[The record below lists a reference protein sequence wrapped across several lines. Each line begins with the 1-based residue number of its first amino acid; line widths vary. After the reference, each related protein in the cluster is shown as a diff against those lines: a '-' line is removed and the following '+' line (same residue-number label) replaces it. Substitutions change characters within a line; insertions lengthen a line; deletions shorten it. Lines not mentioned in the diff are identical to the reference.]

1 MIYDQPSTVST
12 PARIEKAAKF
22 CMGESD
28 GRGIIREEP
37 DPEPGLLLFF
47 TKLASPQTL
56 EQKARRGA
64 ASTIPCLS
72 WPKAFG
78 LLAAGL

>member
-1 MIYDQPSTVST
+1 MTSRAQL
-12 PARIEKAAKF
+12 ARQRELRRLQSFAW
-22 CMGESD
+22 ERSD
-28 GRGIIREEP
+28 GKGIIREEP
-37 DPEPGLLLFF
+37 DPRPGLLLFF

-64 ASTIPCLS
+64 AGTIPCLS
-72 WPKAFG
+72 WPEAFG

>member
-1 MIYDQPSTVST
+1 MTSRAQL
-12 PARIEKAAKF
+12 ARQKELRRLQSFAW
-22 CMGESD
+22 GRSD

-72 WPKAFG
+72 WPEAFG